1 MNEPPLETGLDA
13 LATIWR
19 PDGLLLLAEAVH
31 RFGLSKFGE
40 DWNGEEVFLE
50 LEEPKTAEANA
61 GTIGVLLAA
70 DRYFRIE
77 RNPPDLP
84 DSLAN
89 VRSVARRDG
98 SGGGANTNISDIDLG
113 EGSPGAR
120 NPEPPK
126 PAPPEW
132 LLFTPRKP
140 TESFETE
147 EEAKKALDAEL
158 NAEVPLRV
166 AAIEARNEALPRVLE
181 AYRRLDVAVSEMRSA
196 LNGGTVTGANHN
208 LDTGDTVPMKRKF
221 WASELVLPFF
231 RLPGMLNA
239 NRAVLERKTAI
250 EMAPS
255 PETKG
260 YRTRV
265 RFMVEEESLDQF
277 LRDYST
283 SPDRAPKLY
292 SIGALEAWYEERVK
306 NWPEDKPSPSE
317 VDDLRDA
324 KEHFGG
330 NVTREAVRVTRRAKA
345 PDDWKRSLPKTRS
358 P

>member
-19 PDGLLLLAEAVH
+19 PDGLLLLAEAVQG
-31 RFGLSKFGE
+31 FGLSKFGE

-50 LEEPKTAEANA
+50 LEEPKTVVANA

-89 VRSVARRDG
+89 VRNVG
-98 SGGGANTNISDIDLG
+98 PPWKTGPNTNISDIDLG

-126 PAPPEW
+126 PTPPEW
-132 LLFTPRKP
+132 FLHVPKKP

-147 EEAKKALDAEL
+147 EEAKKAYDAEFK
-158 NAEVPLRV
+158 AEVSARM
-166 AAIEARNEALPRVLE
+166 AAIEAHNEALPRVLE

-265 RFMVEEESLDQF
+265 RFVVLKESLDQF
-277 LRDYST
+277 QRDYST
-283 SPDRAPKLY
+283 PPDRAPKLY
-292 SIGALEAWYEERVK
+292 SISSLETWYEKRVK
-306 NWPEDKPSPSE
+306 KWPKDKPSPSE
-317 VDDLRDA
+317 ADDFKDA
-324 KEHFGG
+324 KQCFGG

-345 PDDWKRSLPKTRS
+345 PEDWKRSLPKTRS